1 MEIINVIAV
10 STKKERGWI
19 KCAPIS
25 GNGVW
30 SDSGMHFDKN
40 RFDFAGSGLYEVDYV
55 NNASLG
61 GTDLEITKAT
71 KIIDFVDVADEF
83 LEGNDNEKML

>member
-19 KCAPIS
+19 KCAPVS

-30 SDSGMHFDKN
+30 QDVGMHFDKDK
-40 RFDFAGSGLYEVDYV
+40 FDFSGAGLYAVDYV

-61 GTDLEITKAT
+61 GTALEIIKAT
-71 KIIDFVDVADEF
+71 KIIDFVEVA
-83 LEGNDNEKML
+83 NESLGENE